1 MFFDPGI
8 ANNYSPACNER
19 EDQLVWGNPVGR
31 HSCTILCETSE
42 CLKCGIFLK
51 VHKFFLKMTKTKNKT
66 NVVSFIFIC
75 IFVDFVIK
83 LSSLKVHKYVQ
94 LSIKCVFTSF
104 VFPDQLS
111 NKILENC
118 VQRTMFIDLNNV
130 QRMVFIEISLHNHCC
145 IFGCSTAIASIQIN
159 NLRFFFF

>member
-1 MFFDPGI
+1 
-8 ANNYSPACNER
+8 
-19 EDQLVWGNPVGR
+19 
-31 HSCTILCETSE
+31 
-42 CLKCGIFLK
+42 
-51 VHKFFLKMTKTKNKT
+51 MTKTKNKT

-130 QRMVFIEISLHNHCC
+130 QKWFLLRFLFTITVVFLVVQLQLLRSRLTIWGSSFFKIAKLIVVKFTLPHNHTTHVP
-145 IFGCSTAIASIQIN
+145 GYIARMTTM
-159 NLRFFFF
+159 LMRTETLARTRV

>member
-1 MFFDPGI
+1 MYFRGF
-8 ANNYSPACNER
+8 CNLR
-19 EDQLVWGNPVGR
+19 
-31 HSCTILCETSE
+31 
-42 CLKCGIFLK
+42 
-51 VHKFFLKMTKTKNKT
+51 
-66 NVVSFIFIC
+66 
-75 IFVDFVIK
+75 
-83 LSSLKVHKYVQ
+83 SLKVHKYVQ

-145 IFGCSTAIASIQIN
+145 ILVVQLQLLRSRLTIWGSSFVKIAKLIVVKFTLPHKHTTHVPGYIARMMTM
-159 NLRFFFF
+159 LMRTETLARTRV

>member
-1 MFFDPGI
+1 MYF
-8 ANNYSPACNER
+8 
-19 EDQLVWGNPVGR
+19 
-31 HSCTILCETSE
+31 
-42 CLKCGIFLK
+42 IFLK

-130 QRMVFIEISLHNHCC
+130 QRMVFIEISLHNHLLRSRLT
-145 IFGCSTAIASIQIN
+145 IWGSSFFKIAKLIVVKFTLPHKHTTHVPGYIARMTTM
-159 NLRFFFF
+159 LMRTETLARTRV

>member
-1 MFFDPGI
+1 
-8 ANNYSPACNER
+8 
-19 EDQLVWGNPVGR
+19 
-31 HSCTILCETSE
+31 
-42 CLKCGIFLK
+42 
-51 VHKFFLKMTKTKNKT
+51 MTKTKNKT

-130 QRMVFIEISLHNHCC
+130 QRMVFIEISLVFLVVQLQLLRSRLT
-145 IFGCSTAIASIQIN
+145 IWGSSFVKIAKLIVVKFTLPHKHTTHVPGYIARMTTM
-159 NLRFFFF
+159 LMRTETLARTRV

>member
-1 MFFDPGI
+1 
-8 ANNYSPACNER
+8 
-19 EDQLVWGNPVGR
+19 
-31 HSCTILCETSE
+31 
-42 CLKCGIFLK
+42 
-51 VHKFFLKMTKTKNKT
+51 MTKTKNKT

-130 QRMVFIEISLHNHCC
+130 KRMVFIEISLHNHCC
-145 IFGCSTAIASIQIN
+145 IFGCSTTIASI
-159 NLRFFFF
+159 

>member
-1 MFFDPGI
+1 MYF
-8 ANNYSPACNER
+8 
-19 EDQLVWGNPVGR
+19 
-31 HSCTILCETSE
+31 
-42 CLKCGIFLK
+42 IFLK
-51 VHKFFLKMTKTKNKT
+51 VHKFFLKTTKTKNKT

-130 QRMVFIEISLHNHCC
+130 QRMVFIVVFLVVQLQLLRSRLTIWGSS
-145 IFGCSTAIASIQIN
+145 FVKIAKLIVVKFTLPHKHTTHVPGYIARMTTM
-159 NLRFFFF
+159 LMRTETLARTRV

>member
-1 MFFDPGI
+1 
-8 ANNYSPACNER
+8 
-19 EDQLVWGNPVGR
+19 
-31 HSCTILCETSE
+31 
-42 CLKCGIFLK
+42 
-51 VHKFFLKMTKTKNKT
+51 MTKTKHKT

-145 IFGCSTAIASIQIN
+145 IFGCSTAIASI
-159 NLRFFFF
+159 